1 MGQNYR
7 LFWPPLW
14 NNTYVQLQTRRMLNT
29 ENKSKHHV
37 TMSKRTWKRIRHCDD
52 PVSRPAELDE
62 GPHHSD
68 SSVHM
73 FSPLKSLLAKVADL
87 SSFSTSSFSY
97 LFLPQCSHLNWLLSF
112 LIYAFPAVA
121 HPHHNF
127 TVVNV
132 SGVLL
137 FSQKRSG
144 SVFNLLHTPPSNAIY
159 MIILN
164 DLLYLSH
171 CLLPYAFPSA
181 I

>member
-1 MGQNYR
+1 
-7 LFWPPLW
+7 
-14 NNTYVQLQTRRMLNT
+14 
-29 ENKSKHHV
+29 
-37 TMSKRTWKRIRHCDD
+37 MSKRTWKRIRHCGD

-68 SSVHM
+68 SSVRM

-137 FSQKRSG
+137 FSQKGVVPFLTSC
-144 SVFNLLHTPPSNAIY
+144 TPRPVTALFCY
-159 MIILN
+159 
-164 DLLYLSH
+164 LYDH
-171 CLLPYAFPSA
+171 PK
-181 I
+181 